1 MEDFN
6 TNSQKGST
14 LMQQALKKYADGDF
28 EGGDKDRKMANK
40 YFDMASMQINSE
52 AGKMSQLYG
61 ESRNFGVIYNVFEQ
75 NIDNIYQDESKK
87 HIIKEVYDMIKSDK
101 LLNEQFKIYDMF
113 EKTTDVENVK
123 DFVNETIN
131 IINGFDKKQ
140 IKECNEKL
148 IKVIKD
154 NKLNEYVDIPE
165 ETENLYEA
173 IEYVILNKK
182 TLDNVNNFIKAQ
194 NVIAEH
200 IEKNQKESLEENKK
214 SLSFESFKNDLDKEE
229 KKLQE
234 NINEDEKKLLDMFT
248 DPKTNKRAV
257 FEIYKSETLNK
268 IKGVMQISEETDRE
282 AWDKVYENVNS
293 KTYSEKMTQNIIN
306 CAERPQQPDCPKRN
320 GNIH

>member
-306 CAERPQQPDCPKRN
+306 CAEMLEICST
-320 GNIH
+320 IEE